1 MACPFASRESN
12 GPITKWSVRFGA
24 HESLWEARKRKE
36 RTFPELCQGNGC
48 ARLVKSVAGV
58 EETKTCL
65 WSLACPKAVSV
76 ATDVRKCSSR
86 WVQEMDLAPR
96 RSPGVGDQVPS
107 VNELMPGFWC
117 SALAPVRIEWTHR
130 SPSLL

>member
-1 MACPFASRESN
+1 MVRSQSGPFVSVPTSRCGRPGN
-12 GPITKWSVRFGA
+12 
-24 HESLWEARKRKE
+24 ARKGRSPSCA
-36 RTFPELCQGNGC
+36 RATA

-65 WSLACPKAVSV
+65 WSLGCPKAVSV

-117 SALAPVRIEWTHR
+117 SALAPVQN
-130 SPSLL
+130 